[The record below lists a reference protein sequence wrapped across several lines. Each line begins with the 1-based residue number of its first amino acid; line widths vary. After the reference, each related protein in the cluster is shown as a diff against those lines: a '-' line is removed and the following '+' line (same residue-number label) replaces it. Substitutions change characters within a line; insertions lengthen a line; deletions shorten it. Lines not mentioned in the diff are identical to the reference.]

1 MTNMLRIREKIDFRE
16 PQADIEL
23 LTDKEVHEI
32 VDKWIHLLAAH
43 GVMLSFHETD
53 PDPRKRYVFIYH
65 VFLDIFLPPHAE
77 DMVFCFMY
85 DGASDAWL
93 MKEPESIARSI
104 LENLINK
111 KTPIPKVLNRRVR
124 MNTLNNLTEPE
135 FHYLINQYKQK
146 YTTIHGI
153 AITFAEHWF
162 EMGRLVMTG
171 RHKTRYCQPV
181 GCRNVSGDW
190 QIEMTRVDGHWKVIS
205 IDIEGIDF

>member
-1 MTNMLRIREKIDFRE
+1 MTNTLRIREKIGCWE
-16 PQADIEL
+16 SPADIAS
-23 LTDKEVHEI
+23 LTDQEVDYTVE
-32 VDKWIHLLAAH
+32 KWIQQFAAN
-43 GVMLSFHETD
+43 GIMLSFQETD
-53 PDPRKRYVFIYH
+53 PDSRKRYAFICH
-65 VFLDIFLPPHAE
+65 VFLDIILPPHSA

-85 DGASDAWL
+85 DGTSDVWL
-93 MKEPESIARSI
+93 LKEPESIARSV

-111 KTPIPKVLNRRVR
+111 KAALPRVLNRRVR

-135 FHYLINQYKQK
+135 FHYLVNQYKQK
-146 YTTIHGI
+146 YSTIHGI

-171 RHKTRYCQPV
+171 RHKTRYCQLV

-190 QIEMTRVDGHWKVIS
+190 QIEMTRIDGSWKVVS

>member
-1 MTNMLRIREKIDFRE
+1 MLRIREKIGFQESLVD
-16 PQADIEL
+16 L
-23 LTDKEVHEI
+23 TSLTDQEVLAI
-32 VDKWIHLLAAH
+32 VDRWINCFAQN
-43 GVMLSFHETD
+43 GIMLSFHDTD
-53 PDPRKRYVFIYH
+53 QDPRKRYVFIYH
-65 VFLDIFLPPHAE
+65 VFLDIMLPPHTA

-93 MKEPESIARSI
+93 MKEPETIARSI

-111 KTPIPKVLNRRVR
+111 KTPIPRVLNRRVR

-135 FHYLINQYKQK
+135 FHYLVSQYKQK

-153 AITFAEHWF
+153 AISFAESWF

-171 RHKTRYCQPV
+171 QHKTRYCQPF

-190 QIEMTRVDGHWKVIS
+190 QIEMTRVDGSWKVIS
-205 IDIEGIDF
+205 IDIEGIEL